1 MSASSH
7 TTESFAIPSLS
18 PHTLSCLFFQ
28 FNYLL
33 PLKHLQQFICGK
45 NQLSGS
51 VCILM
56 CGFFFFLRETG
67 PISDTV
73 IWEVPEWEWKVL
85 LQALVCKWEG
95 VFVHWCFPQL
105 LTRDVFVP
113 CNQNSPSWLI
123 ELAEWLLDIEMLKVG
138 KDWTSVLDW
147 L

>member
-7 TTESFAIPSLS
+7 TTESPVTPSLS

-45 NQLSGS
+45 NTFLDQSASLRA
-51 VCILM
+51 
-56 CGFFFFLRETG
+56 FFFFPERDNSHLRHWYLGGSWVGVEGDVPG
-67 PISDTV
+67 PC
-73 IWEVPEWEWKVL
+73 
-85 LQALVCKWEG
+85 VCKWEG
-95 VFVHWCFPQL
+95 VSVHWCSLQL
-105 LTRDVFVP
+105 FVRGVFVP

-123 ELAEWLLDIEMLKVG
+123 ELTEWILDVEVLKVG